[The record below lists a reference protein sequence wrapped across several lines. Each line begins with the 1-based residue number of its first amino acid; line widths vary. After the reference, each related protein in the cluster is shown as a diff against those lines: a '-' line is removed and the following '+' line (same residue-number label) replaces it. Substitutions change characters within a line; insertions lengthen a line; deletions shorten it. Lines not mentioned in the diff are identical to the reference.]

1 VADFLAGTFAT
12 AGACRVR
19 APSYR
24 AFVSLDCYSAH
35 WKSRIRNLIGSY
47 SNYYHLGMDLR
58 A

>member
-1 VADFLAGTFAT
+1 MADFLAGTFAT

-35 WKSRIRNLIGSY
+35 WMSRIRNLIGSY
-47 SNYYHLGMDLR
+47 SNYYH
-58 A
+58 